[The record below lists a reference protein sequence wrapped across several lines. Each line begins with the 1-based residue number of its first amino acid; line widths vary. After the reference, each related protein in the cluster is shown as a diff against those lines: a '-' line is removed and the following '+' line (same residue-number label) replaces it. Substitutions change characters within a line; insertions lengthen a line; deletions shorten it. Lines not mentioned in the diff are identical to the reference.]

1 MEFVLLGRIITY
13 CHSAFD
19 LFFATDYSTG
29 KGGGGGGVIG
39 AVLIRYSKE
48 RRN

>member
-1 MEFVLLGRIITY
+1 MEFVLLGRIIIY

-19 LFFATDYSTG
+19 LFFTTDYSTG
-29 KGGGGGGVIG
+29 KRGGGVIS